1 MPEET
6 ATSCNDGRVPN
17 PPEAPEVTL
26 RFGDVRQERGEKGDE
41 VDDYYS
47 DLGNKTRTLMKRSKK
62 SVRALKGQVER
73 GGV

>member
-6 ATSCNDGRVPN
+6 ATSCNDGRVSN

-47 DLGNKTRTLMKRSKK
+47 DLGNKSRVLEKGSKK
-62 SVRALKGQVER
+62 SIKASEGQVER